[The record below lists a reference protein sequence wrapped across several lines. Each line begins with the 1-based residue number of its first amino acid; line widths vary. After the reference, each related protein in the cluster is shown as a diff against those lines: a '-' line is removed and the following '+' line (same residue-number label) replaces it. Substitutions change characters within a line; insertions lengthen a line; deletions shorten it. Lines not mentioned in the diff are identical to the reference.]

1 MALDPM
7 SIASPLHKWLNQSQ
21 FALDL
26 ATISNNVET
35 IVSKFYLVGA
45 SSPVLIQWL
54 TNVAN

>member
-1 MALDPM
+1 M